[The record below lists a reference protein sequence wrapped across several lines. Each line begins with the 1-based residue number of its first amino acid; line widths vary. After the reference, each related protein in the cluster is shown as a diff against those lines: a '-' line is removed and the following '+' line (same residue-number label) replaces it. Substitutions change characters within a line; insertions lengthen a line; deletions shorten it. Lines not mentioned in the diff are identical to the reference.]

1 MWYTEKKPTATEM
14 ITAVTVSA
22 SRNADSTAAAQQNS
36 SDSADFERTPTRIW
50 VKVTSSSSFM
60 K

>member
-1 MWYTEKKPTATEM
+1 MM
-14 ITAVTVSA
+14 TAVTVRA
-22 SRNADSTAAAQQNS
+22 SRNADSTAAALQNS
-36 SDSADFERTPTRIW
+36 SDNADLDRTPTRIW